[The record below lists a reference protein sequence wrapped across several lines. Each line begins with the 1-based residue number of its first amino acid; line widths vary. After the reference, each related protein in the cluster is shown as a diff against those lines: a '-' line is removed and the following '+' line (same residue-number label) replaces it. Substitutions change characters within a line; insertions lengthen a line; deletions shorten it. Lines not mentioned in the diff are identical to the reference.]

1 MNLDAVKDVIHDITE
16 KFFVGATVI
25 WAEQINTKPVLP
37 YITLKIGNI
46 NKTMFPI
53 TDKNGER
60 FYPCSTILEV
70 NLYTKGR
77 LVATDD
83 YTTGNYANTA
93 TSDIMDF
100 FKFLESDEMVDYL
113 AENGIDIL
121 LNPPIRDLT
130 ELQNDSRY
138 RYRSMA
144 EATISYSEDANG
156 LFGISDMKQIPNSS
170 GGGIK
175 EMAEAEEETFISAE
189 VTEKE
194 GGNERND

>member
-1 MNLDAVKDVIHDITE
+1 MNLDAVKDVIHNITE
-16 KFFVGATVI
+16 KFFAGATVI

-37 YITLKIGNI
+37 YVTLKVGNV
-46 NKTMFPI
+46 NKTVFPVI
-53 TDKNGER
+53 DKVGNR

-70 NLYTKGR
+70 NLYTRGR
-77 LVATDD
+77 MVTTGD
-83 YTTGNYANTA
+83 YATGNYANTA
-93 TSDIMDF
+93 TSDMMDF

-113 AENGIDIL
+113 AGNGIDIL

-144 EATISYSEDANG
+144 EATVSYLEDANG
-156 LFGISDMKQIPNSS
+156 AYGISDMKEIPNSS

-175 EMAEAEEETFISAE
+175 EMAETEGETFTSAE

-194 GGNERND
+194 GGNERDD